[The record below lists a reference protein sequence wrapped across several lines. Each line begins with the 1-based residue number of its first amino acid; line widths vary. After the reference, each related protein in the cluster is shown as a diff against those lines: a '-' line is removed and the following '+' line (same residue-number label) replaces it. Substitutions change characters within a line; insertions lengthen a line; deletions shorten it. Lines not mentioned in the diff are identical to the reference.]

1 MCGIFA
7 AFNTKMDKKDLYPHF
22 ETIKH
27 RGPDHSEYALVK
39 KDIHFG
45 FHRLMINGQ
54 DQLSNQPFHID
65 NVWLIAN
72 AEIFNYKELAQ
83 KHDITLTTNSD
94 CEILIH
100 LYKKIGLNAML
111 NELVAEYAFVLYD
124 ESLDKL
130 FVCRD
135 HLGVRGLYY
144 GEDHLGGVYFA
155 SEAKALTFCKKVR
168 QFLPRH
174 YWDSESQAFTEYYQL
189 KFESH
194 QDQSETTHLE
204 KIHTLLTKAVKDRM
218 LSERKIG
225 CLLSGGL
232 DSSLVSAIVAKNFK
246 NPKDLETFS
255 IGLEGSPDLEAAQA
269 VADHIG
275 TSHHSIVMT
284 EAEFIAGLEETV
296 YITGSFDVTTIRA
309 SVGHQLVSNWV
320 KQNSDV
326 KVLFTGETIDEMGSY
341 LYFQQAPSPEA
352 FQEEGVRLL
361 KDIHLFDMLRGDRSI
376 SSAGIEARVPFADRS
391 FVEYYMGIDPT
402 LRMFD
407 GDQIIEKHLL
417 RKAFEKDQLLPE
429 EVLWRR
435 KNGFSDSVSQKNR
448 SWSEIIRDYVDTKV
462 SDGEYLEAKEHDLLG
477 GPPTKEAYYYKK
489 LFVEK
494 YGARNTH
501 LTPYQWLPK
510 WCGDVV
516 DPSARV
522 LKIYQA
528 D

>member
-1 MCGIFA
+1 MCGIFG
-7 AFNTKMDKKDLYPHF
+7 AFNTKMTKKELFPHF
-22 ETIKH
+22 QSIKH
-27 RGPDHSEYALVK
+27 RGPDHSEYVEI
-39 KDIHFG
+39 KDDLHFG

-54 DQLSNQPFHID
+54 DDLSNQPFNID

-72 AEIFNYKELAQ
+72 AEIFNYKELAA
-83 KHDITLTTNSD
+83 KYDIQLQTNSD
-94 CEILIH
+94 CEVLIH
-100 LYKKIGLNAML
+100 LYKKIGLRSML
-111 NELVAEYAFVLYD
+111 DELVAEYAFLLYD
-124 ESLDKL
+124 EELKKL

-135 HLGVRGLYY
+135 HLGIRGLYY
-144 GEDHLGGVYFA
+144 GEDQLGGVYFA
-155 SEAKALTFCKKVR
+155 SEAKALTFCSKVR

-174 YWDSESQAFTEYYQL
+174 YWDSDSQAFTKYY
-189 KFESH
+189 KFDFKSH
-194 QDQSETTHLE
+194 EDQSEEAHVE
-204 KIHTLLTKAVKDRM
+204 NIHGLLTKAVKDRM

-246 NPKDLETFS
+246 DPKDLETFS
-255 IGLEGSPDLEAAQA
+255 IGLEGSPDIEAAQI

-275 TSHHSIVMT
+275 TTHHSIVMT
-284 EAEFIAGLEETV
+284 EAEFLAGLEETV

-320 KQNSDV
+320 KKNSDV

-352 FQEEGVRLL
+352 FQEEGIRLL
-361 KDIHLFDMLRGDRSI
+361 RDIHLFDMLRGDRSI
-376 SSAGIEARVPFADRS
+376 SSAGIEARVPFADKS
-391 FVEYYMGIDPT
+391 FVEYFMGIDPK

-407 GDQIIEKHLL
+407 GEEKIEKYLV
-417 RKAFEKDQLLPE
+417 RKAFEKDDLLPK

-435 KNGFSDSVSQKNR
+435 KNGFSDSVSKKNR

-462 SDGEYLEAKEHDLLG
+462 SDGEFLEAKERDLLG
-477 GPPTKEAYYYKK
+477 GPASKEAHYYKK
-489 LFVEK
+489 LFIEK
-494 YGARNTH
+494 YGIQNLH

-522 LKIYQA
+522 LQIYQA

>member
-7 AFNTKMDKKDLYPHF
+7 AFNTKMSKKELFPHF
-22 ETIKH
+22 NTIQH
-27 RGPDHSEYALVK
+27 RGPDHSEYVEIGD
-39 KDIHFG
+39 DIHMG

-54 DQLSNQPFHID
+54 DDSSNQPFHID

-72 AEIFNYKELAQ
+72 AEIFNYKELAA
-83 KHDITLTTNSD
+83 KYDIELQTNSD
-94 CEILIH
+94 CEVLIH
-100 LYKKIGLNAML
+100 LYKKLGLEAML
-111 NELVAEYAFVLYD
+111 DELVAEYAFVLYD
-124 ESLDKL
+124 EEIKKL
-130 FVCRD
+130 FVVRD
-135 HLGVRGLYY
+135 HLGIRGLYY
-144 GEDHLGGVYFA
+144 GEDEAGATYFA
-155 SEAKALTFCKKVR
+155 SEAKALTFCNNVR
-168 QFLPRH
+168 QFLPRN
-174 YWDSESQAFTEYYQL
+174 YWDSDSKAFTKYYKLAFTQS
-189 KFESH
+189 K
-194 QDQSETTHLE
+194 DQTEETHLA
-204 KIHTLLTKAVKDRM
+204 KIHSLLTKAVKDRM

-232 DSSLVSAIVAKNFK
+232 DSSLVSAIVAKNFRDS
-246 NPKDLETFS
+246 KDLETFS
-255 IGLEGSPDLEAAQA
+255 IGLEGSPDIEAAQS

-275 TSHHSIVMT
+275 TTHHSIIMS
-284 EAEFIAGLEETV
+284 EEEFLAGLEETV

-320 KQNSDV
+320 KDNSDV
-326 KVLFTGETIDEMGSY
+326 RVLFTGETIDEMGSY

-361 KDIHLFDMLRGDRSI
+361 KDIHIFDMLRGDRSI
-376 SSAGIEARVPFADRS
+376 SSAGIEARVPFADRK
-391 FVEYYMGIDPT
+391 FVEYYMGIDPK

-407 GDQIIEKHLL
+407 GEEIIEKHLL
-417 RKAFEKDQLLPE
+417 RKAFEKDGLLPD

-435 KNGFSDSVSQKNR
+435 KNGFSDSVSKKNR
-448 SWSEIIRDYVDTKV
+448 SWSEIIKDYVDTKV
-462 SDGEYLEAKEHDLLG
+462 SDEEFAQAKSNDLLG

-489 LFVEK
+489 LFIDK
-494 YGARNTH
+494 YGAQNLH

-522 LKIYQA
+522 LQIYQA

>member
-7 AFNTKMDKKDLYPHF
+7 AIDTKQAKNTLLPHF

-27 RGPDHSEYALVK
+27 RGPDHSDYLEVK
-39 KDIHFG
+39 EGIHFG

-54 DQLSNQPFHID
+54 DNLSHQPFHID

-72 AEIFNYKELAQ
+72 AEIFNYKELAD
-83 KHDITLTTNSD
+83 KHDLKLQTNSD
-94 CEILIH
+94 CEVLIH
-100 LYKKIGLNAML
+100 LYKKIGLEAML
-111 NELVAEYAFVLYD
+111 SELVAEYAFVLYD
-124 ESLDKL
+124 ELEDKTI
-130 FVCRD
+130 VCRD

-144 GEDHLGGVYFA
+144 GEDAFGATYFA
-155 SEAKALTFCKKVR
+155 SEAKALSFCEKIR

-174 YWDSESQAFTEYYQL
+174 YWDSDTKAFTEYY
-189 KFESH
+189 KFDFKLH
-194 QDQSETTHLE
+194 ADQKEETHLE
-204 KIHTLLTKAVKDRM
+204 KIHSLLTKAVKDRM

-246 NPKDLETFS
+246 DPKDLETFS
-255 IGLEGSPDLEAAQA
+255 IGLEGSPDIEAAKK
-269 VADHIG
+269 VAEHIG
-275 TSHHSIVMT
+275 TTHHSIVMT
-284 EAEFIAGLEETV
+284 EDEFLAGLEETV

-320 KQNSDV
+320 KKNSDV

-352 FQEEGVRLL
+352 FQAEGIRLL
-361 KDIHLFDMLRGDRSI
+361 KDIHFFDMLRGDRSI
-376 SSAGIEARVPFADRS
+376 SSAGIEARVPFADKA
-391 FVEYYMGIDPT
+391 FVEYFMGIDPA

-407 GDQIIEKHLL
+407 GEEKIEKYLL
-417 RKAFEKDQLLPE
+417 RKAFEKDDLLPK

-435 KNGFSDSVSQKNR
+435 KNGFSDSVSKVNR
-448 SWSEIIRDYVDTKV
+448 SWSEIIRDYIDTKI
-462 SDGEYLEAKEHDLLG
+462 SDGEYLEAKEKELLG
-477 GPPTKEAYYYKK
+477 GPASKEAYFYKK
-489 LFVEK
+489 LFTEH
-494 YGARNTH
+494 YGNNHH

-510 WCGDVV
+510 WCGQVT

>member
-7 AFNTKMDKKDLYPHF
+7 AFNTKMTKKELFPHF
-22 ETIKH
+22 QTIKH
-27 RGPDHSEYALVK
+27 RGPDHSEYVEINQDL
-39 KDIHFG
+39 HFG

-54 DQLSNQPFHID
+54 NDASNQPFHID
-65 NVWLIAN
+65 NIWLVAN
-72 AEIFNYKELAQ
+72 AEIFNYKELA
-83 KHDITLTTNSD
+83 KKYDIQLQTESD

-100 LYKKIGLNAML
+100 LYKKIGLKSML
-111 NELVAEYAFVLYD
+111 DELVGEYAFILYD
-124 ESLDKL
+124 EDLKKL

-144 GEDHLGGVYFA
+144 GEDQLGGVYFA
-155 SEAKALTFCKKVR
+155 SEAKALTFCTKVR

-174 YWDSESQAFTEYYQL
+174 YWDSESQAFTKYYKL
-189 KFESH
+189 KFERH
-194 QDQSETTHLE
+194 QDQSEETHLK
-204 KIHTLLTKAVKDRM
+204 KINSLLTKAVKDRM

-232 DSSLVSAIVAKNFK
+232 DSSLVSAIVAKNFDD
-246 NPKDLETFS
+246 PKDLETFS
-255 IGLEGSPDLEAAQA
+255 IGLEGSPDIEAAKA
-269 VADHIG
+269 VAEHIG
-275 TSHHSIVMT
+275 TTHHSIVLT
-284 EAEFIAGLEETV
+284 EEEFLAGLEETV

-320 KQNSDV
+320 KDNSDV

-341 LYFQQAPSPEA
+341 LYFQKAPSLEA
-352 FQEEGVRLL
+352 FQEEGIRLL
-361 KDIHLFDMLRGDRSI
+361 KDIHIFDMLRGDRSI

-391 FVEYYMGIDPT
+391 FVEYYMGIDPK

-407 GDQIIEKHLL
+407 GKEVIEKAIL
-417 RKAFEKDQLLPE
+417 RKAFEKDDLLPK

-435 KNGFSDSVSQKNR
+435 KNGFSDSVSKKNR

-462 SDGEYLEAKEHDLLG
+462 SDGEYLEAKEKDLLG
-477 GPPTKEAYYYKK
+477 GPASKEAYYYKK
-489 LFVEK
+489 IFVEK
-494 YGARNTH
+494 YGSQNLH

-522 LKIYQA
+522 LEIYEA

>member
-7 AFNTKMDKKDLYPHF
+7 AIGTKESKKTLKKHF
-22 ETIKH
+22 DTIQH
-27 RGPDHSEYALVK
+27 RGPDHSDYLEVK
-39 KDIHFG
+39 EGIHFG

-54 DQLSNQPFHID
+54 DNLSHQPFHID

-72 AEIFNYKELAQ
+72 AEIFNYKELAE
-83 KHDITLTTNSD
+83 KYALPLKTNSD
-94 CEILIH
+94 CEVLIH
-100 LYKKIGLNAML
+100 LYKKIGLEAML
-111 NELVAEYAFVLYD
+111 DELVAEYAFVLYD
-124 ESLDKL
+124 ELLDKT

-144 GEDHLGGVYFA
+144 GEDEAGATYFA
-155 SEAKALTFCKKVR
+155 SEAKALTFCKRVR

-174 YWDSESQAFTEYYQL
+174 FWDSETKAFTKYY
-189 KFESH
+189 KFDFTAH
-194 QDQSETTHLE
+194 ADQSEETHLM
-204 KIHTLLTKAVKDRM
+204 KINELLTKAVKDRM

-246 NPKDLETFS
+246 DPKDLETFS
-255 IGLEGSPDLEAAQA
+255 IGLEGSPDIEAAQK

-275 TSHHSIVMT
+275 TTHHSIIMI
-284 EAEFIAGLEETV
+284 EDEFLAGLEETV

-320 KQNSDV
+320 KKNSDV

-352 FQEEGVRLL
+352 FQQEGIRLL
-361 KDIHLFDMLRGDRSI
+361 RDIHFFDMLRGDRSI
-376 SSAGIEARVPFADRS
+376 SSAGIEARVPFADRQ
-391 FVEYYMGIDPT
+391 FVEYYMGIDPS

-407 GDQIIEKHLL
+407 GEEKIEKYLL
-417 RKAFEKDQLLPE
+417 RKAFEKDELLPA

-435 KNGFSDSVSQKNR
+435 KNGFSDSVSQVNR
-448 SWSEIIRDYVDTKV
+448 SWSEIIRDYVDSKV
-462 SDGEYLEAKEHDLLG
+462 SDGEYLEAKELDQYK
-477 GPPTKEAYYYKK
+477 TVASKEAYYYKK
-489 LFVEK
+489 LFTEH
-494 YGARNTH
+494 YGKNYH

-510 WCGDVV
+510 WCGEVT